1 MKWRVP
7 GGRGKL
13 VLASL
18 LVCLLGA
25 CSSTTFVY
33 NRLDSILPW
42 YLDDYVDLDGTQD
55 RHLDAELSPFLAWH
69 RQQELPRYL
78 ALLEQV
84 EVDLDG
90 PISAAEVGGIYV
102 GIEDAWLRLQDKSL
116 DWLLS
121 LGATLSDEQVQEFL
135 DVLQERQEEY
145 EEEYLE
151 RSERQY
157 REDSYEALVDTMQ
170 DYLGRLTDAQRD
182 RLRAASLELRRSD
195 AIWLQERA
203 VWLQRL
209 DILMQRQPGWQQQ
222 VREAIALRDETV
234 SEQYTATYEHNLEV
248 IFSAVA
254 AVLDSRSEKQDQ
266 RLRAELRDLRDDLQ
280 TLIDQGMARAA

>member
-1 MKWRVP
+1 MEHCVT
-7 GGRGKL
+7 GGRGRL
-13 VLASL
+13 LLAAGL
-18 LVCLLGA
+18 LCLLGA

-42 YLDDYVDLDGTQD
+42 YLDDYVELNNNQD
-55 RHLDAELSPFLAWH
+55 RQLDEVLAPFLAWH
-69 RQQELPRYL
+69 RQQELPRYV

-84 EVDLDG
+84 EAELDG
-90 PISAAEVGGIYV
+90 PVSADEVDGIYV

-116 DWLLS
+116 DWLLA
-121 LGATLSDEQVQEFL
+121 LGATLSDAQVQEFIE
-135 DVLQERQEEY
+135 VLQERQEEY

-151 RSERQY
+151 RSEREY
-157 REDSYEALVDTMQ
+157 REDSYEALVDSMQ
-170 DYLGRLTDAQRD
+170 DYLGRLTDTQRE

-203 VWLQRL
+203 AWLQRL
-209 DILMQRQPGWQQQ
+209 DILMQRQPGWQLQ

-248 IFSAVA
+248 IFSAIA

>member
-1 MKWRVP
+1 M
-7 GGRGKL
+7 
-13 VLASL
+13 LAAV

-42 YLDDYVDLDGTQD
+42 YLDDYVELDSSQD
-55 RHLDAELSPFLAWH
+55 RQLDELLEPFLAWH
-69 RQQELPRYL
+69 RRQELPRYV

-84 EVDLDG
+84 EADLDS
-90 PISAAEVGGIYV
+90 PVSAAQVEGIYT
-102 GIEDAWLRLQDKSL
+102 GIEDAWLRLQDESL
-116 DWLLS
+116 DWLLA
-121 LGATLSDEQVQEFL
+121 LGGSLSDEQVQEFL

-151 RSERQY
+151 RSEREY
-157 REDSYEALVDTMQ
+157 REDSYESLLDSMQ

-195 AIWLQERA
+195 SIWLQERA
-203 VWLQRL
+203 AWLQRL
-209 DILMQRQPGWQQQ
+209 DILMQRQPGWQQR

-234 SEQYTATYEHNLEV
+234 SEQYSATYEHNLEV
-248 IFSAVA
+248 IFSAIA
-254 AVLDSRSEKQDQ
+254 AVLDSRSEQQDR
-266 RLRAELRDLRDDLQ
+266 RLRAELRDLREDLQ
-280 TLIDQGMARAA
+280 SLIDQGQASAA

>member
-1 MKWRVP
+1 M
-7 GGRGKL
+7 L
-13 VLASL
+13 AAVLL
-18 LVCLLGA
+18 CLLGA

-42 YLDDYVDLDGTQD
+42 YLDDYVDLNNTQD
-55 RHLDAELSPFLAWH
+55 RQLDEMLAPFLTWH
-69 RQQELPRYL
+69 RQQELPRYV

-90 PISAAEVGGIYV
+90 PVSAAEVAGIYT

-116 DWLLS
+116 DWLLA
-121 LGATLSDEQVQEFL
+121 LGASLSDEQVEEFL
-135 DVLQERQEEY
+135 EELNERQEEY

-151 RSERQY
+151 RSEREY
-157 REDSYEALVDTMQ
+157 REDSYESLVDSMQ

-195 AIWLQERA
+195 SIWLQERA
-203 VWLQRL
+203 AWLQRL
-209 DILMQRQPGWQQQ
+209 DVLMQRQPGWEQR

-234 SEQYTATYEHNLEV
+234 SAQYIATYEHNLEV
-248 IFSAVA
+248 IFSAIA
-254 AVLDSRSEKQDQ
+254 AVLDSRSERQDR
-266 RLRAELRDLRDDLQ
+266 RLRAELRDLREDLQ